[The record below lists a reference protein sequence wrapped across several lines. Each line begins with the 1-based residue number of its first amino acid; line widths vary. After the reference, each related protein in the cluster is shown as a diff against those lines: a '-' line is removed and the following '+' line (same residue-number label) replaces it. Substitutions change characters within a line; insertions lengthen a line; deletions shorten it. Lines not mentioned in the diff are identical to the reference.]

1 MISEVYKPSG
11 INIWDDPR
19 KAISSGQFVRLSAVR
34 AETSTTYLSESD
46 RREESRNG
54 SDTDY
59 TCIVI
64 EIFQRINGQVNGK
77 ETLWESYD
85 TSDEQSTSI
94 ENEDAVLQ
102 QLVSSVVIR
111 RIETHNRFI
120 EQRTEWENVWDNMY
134 VRRLYD
140 MT

>member
-1 MISEVYKPSG
+1 M
-11 INIWDDPR
+11 
-19 KAISSGQFVRLSAVR
+19 
-34 AETSTTYLSESD
+34 
-46 RREESRNG
+46 
-54 SDTDY
+54 
-59 TCIVI
+59 I